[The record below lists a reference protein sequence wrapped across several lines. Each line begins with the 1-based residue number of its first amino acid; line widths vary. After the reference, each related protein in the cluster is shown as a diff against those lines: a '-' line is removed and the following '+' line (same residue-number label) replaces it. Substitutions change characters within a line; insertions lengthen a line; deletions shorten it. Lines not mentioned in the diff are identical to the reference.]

1 MQIEYSAENLAVLEA
16 LSSETRI
23 KIVELLSKQEMNI
36 KELSAALGITNSIV
50 TRHIRK
56 LEQANIIKT
65 KHVAGKSGL
74 QKISYMAIESVEILF
89 PEKFFLNTN

>member
-74 QKISYMAIESVEILF
+74 QKN
-89 PEKFFLNTN
+89 FLHGYRKR